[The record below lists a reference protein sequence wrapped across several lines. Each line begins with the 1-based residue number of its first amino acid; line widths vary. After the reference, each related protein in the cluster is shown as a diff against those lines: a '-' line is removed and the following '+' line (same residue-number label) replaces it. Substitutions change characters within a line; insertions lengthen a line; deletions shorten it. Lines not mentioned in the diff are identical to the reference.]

1 MGYHLLLITDS
12 FSKSTKKLR
21 NFLSYFLYGVFTQ
34 METFCLFFM
43 KKDRKFVTM
52 VQRRSQL
59 YASSICNLVDHLQ
72 PALISNTNLVKYFA
86 IFALY
91 NLDQRF
97 SLNMIYCLELCK
109 YFVQFQLAMPLNILL
124 LDRPLQNIFCKP
136 KW

>member
-1 MGYHLLLITDS
+1 
-12 FSKSTKKLR
+12 
-21 NFLSYFLYGVFTQ
+21 
-34 METFCLFFM
+34 M

-72 PALISNTNLVKYFA
+72 PVLISNTNLVKYFA

-91 NLDQRF
+91 NLVQRF
-97 SLNMIYCLELCK
+97 SLNMIHCLVLCK
-109 YFVQFQLAMPLNILL
+109 DLVHLELAMPLNILL